1 MITRTYSELRRIE
14 TFVERFDYLQ
24 LRGSVGEVTFGSERW
39 LNQQFYRSTE
49 WRRIRQHV
57 IARDL
62 GFDLG
67 AEDSIIRG
75 HPVIHHINP
84 IQVSDFDDNPES
96 LIDPE
101 FLISTSHRTHNA
113 IHYGD
118 KESLPRPFVE
128 RTPGDTKLW

>member
-1 MITRTYSELRRIE
+1 MITRTYSELRRLE
-14 TFVERFDYLQ
+14 TFLERFDYLQ
-24 LRGSVGEVTFGSERW
+24 LSGSVGEATFGSERW
-39 LNQQFYRSTE
+39 LNQRFYRSTE